1 MGGFSIGSDRHR
13 HRQEYLQHRQAST
26 RASSSIDKYFQTSTK
41 ASSSIFKYFQTS
53 SSLTIGLLLNA
64 FQIILPI
71 LCPFPFDRHGFVF
84 HFTVQPNS
92 SFFLFRFSFFLFHRL
107 HRIHRSLTTATH
119 TSVLFVV
126 PVVCFAETDS
136 FQRYLRSQLD
146 DRTV

>member
-1 MGGFSIGSDRHR
+1 MGGFSIGSNR
-13 HRQEYLQHRQAST
+13 HRQVLQAST
-26 RASSSIDKYFQTSTK
+26 RASSSIDKYFQTSTR
-41 ASSSIFKYFQTS
+41 ASSSIDKYLQTS

-92 SFFLFRFSFFLFHRL
+92 SLFLFRFSFFLFHRL

-126 PVVCFAETDS
+126 PMVCFAETDS
-136 FQRYLRSQLD
+136 FQRYLRSQMD